1 MARGSTYS
9 HVMFRRDNY
18 TMAMSIPRTTR
29 TRNPVNK
36 RKCIQQNPLA
46 SIPPH
51 STDSNHRMPFAKP
64 NPGPNYTMGFNPQ
77 YSSNVNHVGISAQQP
92 PMKRPRFDS
101 ANATVQ
107 LVVKVPS
114 GGDSTRSYSINVPP
128 KFNAALQAFL
138 AKQDYSP
145 QYDHSPSN
153 VSVQPSALPPHKV
166 QKPACFMPRPA
177 QKQPI
182 GGHNFPSGMKRVI
195 SAEDLG
201 QMVSTKEQHM
211 QPPIKS
217 PATMRRQQ
225 VAGAASK
232 ALPESLP
239 RRPQDK
245 APLPSVMDKLASL
258 ATIALYQAASRPP
271 LPSNFSSPLA
281 ANALNLSNILS

>member
-1 MARGSTYS
+1 
-9 HVMFRRDNY
+9 
-18 TMAMSIPRTTR
+18 
-29 TRNPVNK
+29 
-36 RKCIQQNPLA
+36 
-46 SIPPH
+46 
-51 STDSNHRMPFAKP
+51 
-64 NPGPNYTMGFNPQ
+64 
-77 YSSNVNHVGISAQQP
+77 
-92 PMKRPRFDS
+92 
-101 ANATVQ
+101 VQ

-153 VSVQPSALPPHKV
+153 VSVQPSALPPHMV
-166 QKPACFMPRPA
+166 QNPACFMPRPA

-182 GGHNFPSGMKRVI
+182 GGHNVPSGMKRVI
-195 SAEDLG
+195 SAEDLRS
-201 QMVSTKEQHM
+201 QRVSTKEQHM

-225 VAGAASK
+225 VADAAN

-258 ATIALYQAASRPP
+258 ASVALYQAASRPP
-271 LPSNFSSPLA
+271 LPPNPWSPLA

>member
-1 MARGSTYS
+1 
-9 HVMFRRDNY
+9 
-18 TMAMSIPRTTR
+18 
-29 TRNPVNK
+29 
-36 RKCIQQNPLA
+36 
-46 SIPPH
+46 
-51 STDSNHRMPFAKP
+51 
-64 NPGPNYTMGFNPQ
+64 
-77 YSSNVNHVGISAQQP
+77 
-92 PMKRPRFDS
+92 
-101 ANATVQ
+101 
-107 LVVKVPS
+107 
-114 GGDSTRSYSINVPP
+114 
-128 KFNAALQAFL
+128 
-138 AKQDYSP
+138 
-145 QYDHSPSN
+145 
-153 VSVQPSALPPHKV
+153 
-166 QKPACFMPRPA
+166 
-177 QKQPI
+177 
-182 GGHNFPSGMKRVI
+182 MKRVI

>member
-1 MARGSTYS
+1 
-9 HVMFRRDNY
+9 
-18 TMAMSIPRTTR
+18 
-29 TRNPVNK
+29 
-36 RKCIQQNPLA
+36 
-46 SIPPH
+46 
-51 STDSNHRMPFAKP
+51 MPFAKP

-92 PMKRPRFDS
+92 PMKRPCTDS
-101 ANATVQ
+101 ANAIVQ

-128 KFNAALQAFL
+128 KFNVALQAFV
-138 AKQDYSP
+138 AKQQLSL

-166 QKPACFMPRPA
+166 QKPACFIPA

-258 ATIALYQAASRPP
+258 ATIALYQAASSRPP
-271 LPSNFSSPLA
+271 LPPSPSSPLA
-281 ANALNLSNILS
+281 ANALSLSNILS